1 MLTHHIPPDKTTFPT
16 DFSRFIVVEFQ
27 LDTVKM
33 SRLPGSFVC
42 NKKGTDNSLVTMPG
56 AGIDGPNKSTRR
68 RYYGCSQ
75 SSTKNLG

>member
-1 MLTHHIPPDKTTFPT
+1 MLTRRIPPDKTTFPT

-42 NKKGTDNSLVTMPG
+42 NKKGTDNSPVTMPG
-56 AGIDGPNKSTRR
+56 AGIDGP
-68 RYYGCSQ
+68 
-75 SSTKNLG
+75 KNPQGEGTMVVHRVQLRI